1 MNLRQR
7 LGRDQAGDGAGSGTF
22 LGIRPAESAPDRYQ
36 VIKKQLH
43 RELIAKLDL
52 AQLENLD
59 DAERRTQVER
69 VARRLL
75 VESEIRLTRTD
86 EERLITE
93 LLHDTFDLGP
103 ITPLLLDE
111 EISDILVNTH
121 RQVYVERLGKLELT
135 PIAFR
140 DDAHLRLIID
150 RIISRVGRRIDES
163 TPLVDAR
170 LPDGS
175 RMNAIIPPAAI
186 DGPILSIRRFRRRA
200 LSIEDLLGLGSF
212 TPEIAQFL
220 TAAVHARLN
229 MLITGGTGSGKTT
242 LLNILSRYIPDD
254 ERIVTVEDSAELQL
268 QQPHVVRLETRP
280 PNIEGK
286 GQITQRDLVRN
297 SLRMRP
303 DRIIVG
309 EVRGGE
315 ALDMLQA
322 MNTGHDG
329 SLTTLHA
336 NTPRD
341 AVSRMETMSLMA
353 GLDFPLKVIR
363 EQIASAIEL
372 IVQQA
377 RMRDGSRKITYI
389 TEVAGMEGETVVL
402 QDIFKFVEEGVDKD
416 GKVMGGIRPTGLRPI
431 FTPKLEAAGFRLP
444 PEIFMAASGGA
455 AWASSTSK
463 RPTTTRLSILPSPT
477 KAQP

>member
-7 LGRDQAGDGAGSGTF
+7 LGRDQAGDGASSGTF

-59 DAERRTQVER
+59 DAERRSQVER

-75 VESEIRLTRTD
+75 VESEIRLTRVD

-175 RMNAIIPPAAI
+175 RVNAIIPPAAI

-200 LSIEDLLGLGSF
+200 LSIDDLLGLGSF
-212 TPEIAQFL
+212 TAEIAQFL

-309 EVRGGE
+309 EVRGDE
-315 ALDMLQA
+315 VLDMLQA

-336 NTPRD
+336 NGPRD
-341 AVSRMETMSLMA
+341 ALHRLENLVLMA
-353 GLDFPLKVIR
+353 GHSLPDRAIR
-363 EQIASAIEL
+363 EQIASALEIMVHVSR
-372 IVQQA
+372 IS
-377 RMRDGSRKITYI
+377 DGSRKVLSVQ
-389 TEVAGMEGETVVL
+389 ELLGMEGPVVTM
-402 QDIFKFVEEGVDKD
+402 Q
-416 GKVMGGIRPTGLRPI
+416 
-431 FTPKLEAAGFRLP
+431 
-444 PEIFMAASGGA
+444 EIFRFVPSGIDAEGRVKGHFEASGIVPRCLDRIRLAGIEVPGEIFE
-455 AWASSTSK
+455 
-463 RPTTTRLSILPSPT
+463 RGRRFMGTR
-477 KAQP
+477 